1 MKELVISK
9 KLAAS
14 KLNYLLQAHHV
25 IGSVSSCELVC
36 TLDIIQILRA
46 AGFLQLVYDADSS
59 PAYSR

>member
-14 KLNYLLQAHHV
+14 KLSYLLQAHHV
-25 IGSVSSCELVC
+25 IGSVSSCEL
-36 TLDIIQILRA
+36 IIQILLA

-59 PAYSR
+59 PAYSS